1 LHGPT
6 SVDFSTF
13 DHRRANLLNCPE
25 AAPTYR
31 ISVSGNATAVGKPMK
46 GSSLQYNRRILIF
59 VVITIPVLI
68 AGLFFFVSRQ
78 LRRDQGLGLEIVGR
92 MHVAREQLF
101 VIQDL
106 LDQADNAQRGY
117 LLTGQMANLLPFWLA
132 KAELPFQL
140 LNLRQ
145 VLAADPHQ
153 LDQVARL
160 TTAIQRNL
168 DELGQSIDL
177 KEKGQTN
184 DAVALLLSAGSG
196 SLLSEIH
203 AAIFTMQAYE
213 NAVLAERNANNDA
226 QLNLRDDISTVL
238 LATSTL
244 VVVGAGILFLRIQ
257 QLQNIITVCAWTQRV
272 NYRGKWMRM
281 EEFLWERFRVKVSHG
296 ISEEAF
302 DGVMGLVGKNL
313 TIPDNRGDRTP
324 LGGTD
329 APKTK

>member
-1 LHGPT
+1 
-6 SVDFSTF
+6 
-13 DHRRANLLNCPE
+13 
-25 AAPTYR
+25 
-31 ISVSGNATAVGKPMK
+31 VSGTTAAGKAKK
-46 GSSLQYNRRILIF
+46 GSSLQYNRRVLIF
-59 VVITIPVLI
+59 VVIAVPVLI
-68 AGLFFFVSRQ
+68 AGIFFFVSRQ
-78 LRRDQGLGLEIVGR
+78 LRRDEGLGLEIVGR
-92 MHVAREQLF
+92 MHIARDQLF
-101 VIQDL
+101 VVQDL

-117 LLTGQMANLLPFWLA
+117 LLTGQLANLLPFWLA
-132 KAELPFQL
+132 KAELPAQL

-145 VLAADPHQ
+145 VLAGDPRQ
-153 LDQVARL
+153 LAEVARL
-160 TTAIQRNL
+160 TTAIQKKL
-168 DELGQSIDL
+168 DQFSQTVAL
-177 KEKGQTN
+177 KESGQTN
-184 DAVALLLSAGSG
+184 EAITVLLSAGSG

-213 NAVLAERNANNDA
+213 NAILAERNANNDA
-226 QLNLRDDISTVL
+226 QLDLRDGISTVL

-313 TIPDNRGDRTP
+313 TITDNRGDRTP

-329 APKTK
+329 APKPK

>member
-1 LHGPT
+1 
-6 SVDFSTF
+6 
-13 DHRRANLLNCPE
+13 
-25 AAPTYR
+25 
-31 ISVSGNATAVGKPMK
+31 MK
-46 GSSLQYNRRILIF
+46 GSSLQYNRRVLIF
-59 VVITIPVLI
+59 VVIAIPVLI

-117 LLTGQMANLLPFWLA
+117 LLSGEMANLLPFWLA
-132 KAELPFQL
+132 KAELPAQL

-153 LDQVARL
+153 LAQVGRL
-160 TTAIQRNL
+160 TTDVQKKL
-168 DELGQSIDL
+168 DELSQSIAL
-177 KEKGQTN
+177 RESGQTN
-184 DAVALLLSAGSG
+184 EAIAMLLSAGSG

-203 AAIFTMQAYE
+203 AAIFALLAYE

-313 TIPDNRGDRTP
+313 TIHDNRGERTP
-324 LGGTD
+324 LGGPD

>member
-1 LHGPT
+1 
-6 SVDFSTF
+6 
-13 DHRRANLLNCPE
+13 
-25 AAPTYR
+25 
-31 ISVSGNATAVGKPMK
+31 MK
-46 GSSLQYNRRILIF
+46 GSSLQYNRRVLIF
-59 VVITIPVLI
+59 VVIAIPVLI

-117 LLTGQMANLLPFWLA
+117 LLTGEMANLLPFWLA
-132 KAELPFQL
+132 KAELPAQL

-153 LDQVARL
+153 LAQVGRL
-160 TTAIQRNL
+160 TTAVQKKL
-168 DELGQSIDL
+168 DELSQSIAL
-177 KEKGQTN
+177 KESGQTN
-184 DAVALLLSAGSG
+184 EAVAMLLSAGNG
-196 SLLSEIH
+196 SLFSEIH
-203 AAIFTMQAYE
+203 AAIFALQTYE
-213 NAVLAERNANNDA
+213 NTVLAERNANNDA

-272 NYRGKWMRM
+272 NYRCKWMRM

-313 TIPDNRGDRTP
+313 TIPDNRGERTP

-329 APKTK
+329 AQKTK

>member
-1 LHGPT
+1 
-6 SVDFSTF
+6 
-13 DHRRANLLNCPE
+13 
-25 AAPTYR
+25 
-31 ISVSGNATAVGKPMK
+31 MK
-46 GSSLQYNRRILIF
+46 GSSLQYNRRVLIF
-59 VVITIPVLI
+59 VVIAIPVLI

-117 LLTGQMANLLPFWLA
+117 LLTGEMANLLPFWLA
-132 KAELPFQL
+132 KAELPVQL

-153 LDQVARL
+153 LAQVGRL
-160 TTAIQRNL
+160 TTAVQKKL
-168 DELGQSIDL
+168 DELSQSIAL
-177 KEKGQTN
+177 KESGQTN
-184 DAVALLLSAGSG
+184 EAITMLLSAGSG

-203 AAIFTMQAYE
+203 AAIFALQTYE

-313 TIPDNRGDRTP
+313 TISDNRGERTP